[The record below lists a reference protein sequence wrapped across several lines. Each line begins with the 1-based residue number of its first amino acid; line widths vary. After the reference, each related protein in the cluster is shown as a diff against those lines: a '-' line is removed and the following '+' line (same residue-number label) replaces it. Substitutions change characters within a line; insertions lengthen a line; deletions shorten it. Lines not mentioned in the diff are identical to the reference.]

1 MCWGSENISL
11 SLKHWL
17 IHFLHLQVII
27 RILDINDNPPVLTQH
42 SYRATVEE
50 TVSLN
55 APLVQLR
62 AEDPDQ
68 GENAHVRY
76 SIVSG
81 NNGGKQFYIVLIFF
95 FFQLRTVLHI
105 FFC

>member
-1 MCWGSENISL
+1 MIPLFMLISQ
-11 SLKHWL
+11 
-17 IHFLHLQVII
+17 QVII
-27 RILDINDNPPVLTQH
+27 RILDVNDNPPVLTQH

-50 TVSLN
+50 TVALN
-55 APLVQLR
+55 SPLVQLR

-81 NNGGKQFYIVLIFF
+81 NSGGM
-95 FFQLRTVLHI
+95 
-105 FFC
+105 